1 MGAGRGDGA
10 DPVKPTGHAS
20 QGPGNSIFP
29 HHDRSS
35 GIILDVHSGEPP
47 SAGKG
52 PAPAAAV
59 GQVQQAK
66 VVGKTKDAD
75 MPASLPLVSNGSGAE
90 GKNAEWKMRHAVQKA
105 AEHGDDA
112 GVPNADAR
120 LSVGPPIRGT
130 PAPAGGVQAPEA
142 EGPARPTA
150 ENGVLLDAAES
161 KGKALATAV
170 RTPSGPAHPTPL
182 GVTLSAPLGPGSGR
196 PFDEHPH
203 AQAIRTN
210 LESSDDFLVVP
221 ALPTYVE
228 AAESVHKFMG
238 DPPGDAGSRGGTA
251 MHAPRRMRPLYVLEL
266 LSADFVK
273 DCFSGL
279 GVRVEEEV
287 NSDLMT
293 KVGDDIRK
301 YSPKDIVGA
310 LLIRNRETILGR
322 TSETVKADLCAVSL
336 LHAAR
341 GVKPEKDD
349 CNRVSRKHGF
359 IRYDKKRRRFHLR
372 TVGRNED
379 QILLNFKTRPAGS
392 QNLLKDGDV
401 VCLGSAVIVWREY
414 RVGPDPNASPSGAPA
429 PSAGAVKSAAA
440 VGNKRKSPS
449 ALEPAVNADGLKKT
463 PPSRWPDKGVKQKP
477 KVKRRK
483 VGAAAS
489 DVGAGAGARPGA
501 STSAGAGAAG
511 GAMGGGATGARHAG
525 VGAPRRK
532 WGSNQFP
539 VTLTLPRAEGRRAIK
554 PSQRLVDLEETYR
567 VEVTPELMRGVVDEV
582 DRYDSDGVERDVI
595 GRPNAARW
603 ARMTLQYSSDDEVRF
618 DPQRG
623 WRGTREM
630 TIDPSKWV
638 SSAGERTGVELEADC
653 AKDLLDLRRHG
664 ADPIE
669 GMPNADHDVYLAH
682 GLRTVLCFCGSDFE
696 VLAALK
702 GKHIWAEFLIDRVGA
717 LAGCACLPTYVAFRE
732 EGLLRDSNCDPE
744 GFRSL
749 LEWEGCT
756 VLRFAVRVGK
766 LRDEVFFLCR
776 LHDRRSEEGDDQDL
790 DVQGGRLRFVH
801 RHLLLQKRPEA
812 MLAFLDNLVVQDAGS
827 MCEIKDV
834 DHFCKAVNSFVG
846 DPAMMK
852 LAQQISI

>member
-1 MGAGRGDGA
+1 M
-10 DPVKPTGHAS
+10 

-29 HHDRSS
+29 YHERSS
-35 GIILDVHSGEPP
+35 GMILDVYSGESPN
-47 SAGKG
+47 AGKG

-66 VVGKTKDAD
+66 VVGSTKDANLL
-75 MPASLPLVSNGSGAE
+75 ANLQLVSNGSGAE
-90 GKNAEWKMRHAVQKA
+90 EKNAEWKRRHALQKA
-105 AEHGDDA
+105 TEHGDDA
-112 GVPNADAR
+112 GIPNADAG

-130 PAPAGGVQAPEA
+130 PAPTGGVQAPEA
-142 EGPARPTA
+142 KGPARPTA
-150 ENGVLLDAAES
+150 ENGALLDAADS

-170 RTPSGPAHPTPL
+170 RSPAGPAHPTSS

-210 LESSDDFLVVP
+210 LATSDDLPVVP
-221 ALPTYVE
+221 ALRTYVE

-251 MHAPRRMRPLYVLEL
+251 MRPPRRMRPLYVLEL

-273 DCFSGL
+273 GCFSGL
-279 GVRVEEEV
+279 GVRDEEEV
-287 NSDLMT
+287 PSDLMT
-293 KVGDDIRK
+293 KVGDDIRR

-310 LLIRNRETILGR
+310 VLIRNRETVLGR

-359 IRYDKKRRRFHLR
+359 IRYDKIRRRFHLR

-414 RVGPDPNASPSGAPA
+414 RVGPDPNASPSGVPA

-440 VGNKRKSPS
+440 VGNKRKAPS
-449 ALEPAVNADGLKKT
+449 APIAAVDADGLKKGA
-463 PPSRWPDKGVKQKP
+463 KLKP
-477 KVKRRK
+477 KVKRK
-483 VGAAAS
+483 NVGAAAS

-501 STSAGAGAAG
+501 STSAGAGVAG
-511 GAMGGGATGARHAG
+511 GATEGAVPTAGGAPGARQAG

-532 WGSNQFP
+532 RGLNQFP
-539 VTLTLPRAEGRRAIK
+539 VTLTMPRAEGRRTIK

-567 VEVTPELMRGVVDEV
+567 VGVTPELMRGVVDEG

-603 ARMTLQYSSDDEVRF
+603 TRMTLQYSSDDEVRF

-623 WRGTREM
+623 WRGTRET

-653 AKDLLDLRRHG
+653 AKDLLDMRRHG

-669 GMPNADHDVYLAH
+669 GMPDADHDVYLAH

-717 LAGCACLPTYVAFRE
+717 LAGCACLPTYEAFRE

-812 MLAFLDNLVVQDAGS
+812 MLAFLDTLVVQDAGS

-834 DHFCKAVNSFVG
+834 NHFCEAVNSFVG